1 MDFSAFSAI
10 EGSPKFEY
18 VEAKTIAEAC
28 SLLSQYKEKA
38 KVIAGGTRLLASMKK
53 GEVSPEFVINLKS
66 IPNLAYIN
74 YGESEGLMIGALTT
88 LSEVESS
95 PIVRAKFSI
104 VAQAAQER
112 ERPASIEGRWIQYM
126 ATIGGN
132 LCSAVSSADMAIS
145 LIALGAKAKIQ
156 GLKGWQ
162 AVPLEEF
169 FTGPSETILQSGE
182 ILSEIQVPK
191 QPADTGVVYMKLPVA
206 KDVPDI
212 AVAVL
217 LTLDAKH
224 VNIAETKIV
233 LGAKGAAPIRARSA
247 ENVIKGKAIDEKL
260 IKKVAQAASEE
271 AGSQKNA
278 IQELIDKAVRQAID
292 DAIGDF
298 AMGY

>member
-1 MDFSAFSAI
+1 MDFSAFSGI

-18 VEAKTIAEAC
+18 VEPKTIAEAC

-53 GEVSPEFVINLKS
+53 GEVNPEFVINLKS
-66 IPNLAYIN
+66 IPNLDYIN
-74 YGESEGLMIGALTT
+74 YSESEGLIIGALTT
-88 LSEVESS
+88 LSEVEISS
-95 PIVRAKFSI
+95 IVRAKFSI
-104 VAQAAQER
+104 LAQAAQER
-112 ERPASIEGRWIQYM
+112 EQPASIESRWIQYM

-233 LGAKGAAPIRARSA
+233 LGANGAAPIRARNA
-247 ENVIKGKAIDEKL
+247 ENIVEGNAIDEKL

-271 AGSQKNA
+271 AGSQKNT
-278 IQELIDKAVRQAID
+278 IQELVDKAVRQAID